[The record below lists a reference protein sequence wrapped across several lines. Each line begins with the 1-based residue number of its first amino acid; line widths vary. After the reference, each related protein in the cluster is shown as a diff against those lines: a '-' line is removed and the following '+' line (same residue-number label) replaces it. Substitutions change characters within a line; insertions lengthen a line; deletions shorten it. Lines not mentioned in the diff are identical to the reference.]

1 MRRTVLIVI
10 AVIAGA
16 IAGLVLLTRSGGD
29 RGVVP
34 GYLEA
39 DLVLVGSEK
48 NGRIE
53 SLAVQEGD
61 TVAKGD
67 LVFTLESSEQ
77 EAELATRKA
86 RLAEAEARL
95 ADARAALQRP
105 REIEVLQSAL
115 VQAKAMQT
123 KSQLNLDRI
132 RSLYDKGWVS
142 KAQLDDAVAQHDSNQ
157 AAVEEAKRRIEAAHL
172 PGRSGVIEAA
182 AAAVTE
188 ARSALDEARKSLAKR
203 NVFAAVGGSV
213 EEVYF
218 RPGEVVNA
226 GQAVVSLL
234 PPGNL
239 KVRFFVAETDRAAL
253 RTGETVAVSCDGCPS
268 GLTAT
273 IRFIS
278 RDAEFTPPVI
288 FSREQRKK
296 LVFLVEARPDERTAE
311 LTAGQPVSVTLP
323 RSPQASP

>member
-1 MRRTVLIVI
+1 MKRTVLILAAIV
-10 AVIAGA
+10 VGA
-16 IAGLVLLTRSGGD
+16 IAGLFLLTRTGGD
-29 RGVVP
+29 QGVVP

-48 NGRIE
+48 SGRIQT
-53 SLAVQEGD
+53 LAVQEGD
-61 TVAKGD
+61 TVTKGE

-86 RLAEAEARL
+86 RLAETEARL
-95 ADARAALQRP
+95 ADAEAALQRP
-105 REIEVLQSAL
+105 LEIEVLQSAL
-115 VQAKAMQT
+115 VQAKAMQK

-132 RSLYDKGWVS
+132 RALYDKGWVS

-157 AAVEEAKRRIEAAHL
+157 AAVEEAQRRIDAAHL
-172 PGRSGVIEAA
+172 PGRSGVIDAA
-182 AAAVTE
+182 AAAVSE
-188 ARSALDEARKSLAKR
+188 ARSALEETQKSLAKR
-203 NVFAAVGGSV
+203 KVFAPADGSI

-239 KVRFFVAETDRAAL
+239 KVRFFVSETDRAAL
-253 RTGETVAVSCDGCPS
+253 HTAETVAVSCDGCAP

-273 IRFIS
+273 IRFIA

-296 LVFLVEARPDERTAE
+296 LVFLVEAHPDGQTAE

-323 RSPQASP
+323 QSQ